1 MPAPAADCPTAP
13 AVTASAPVTSG
24 RSGPNINPVT
34 GLSTDYL
41 NHFTEAIMLL
51 ELLPSLPD
59 CISDLLA
66 WEPKDYREHFAV
78 SRFSNRDTVIAAYEG
93 ADPELSRSL
102 DMLADLMNT
111 LLLAT
116 REAIAANP
124 ATPKSRA
131 LAHRS
136 ATVLKPIVTRVSAL
150 INGTAPGLSNRA
162 RVPQTAIDAMFRR

>member
-1 MPAPAADCPTAP
+1 MPAPAADCAVDP
-13 AVTASAPVTSG
+13 AAAATAPVTSG
-24 RSGPNINPVT
+24 RGGPNINPVT

-51 ELLPSLPD
+51 ELLPTMPD
-59 CISDLLA
+59 CVADFLA
-66 WEPKDYREHFAV
+66 WEPKDYREHFAP
-78 SRFSNRDTVIAAYEG
+78 SHFSNRDMVIAAYEA

-124 ATPKSRA
+124 ATPKSLALTHRA
-131 LAHRS
+131 

-150 INGTAPGLSNRA
+150 INGTAPALSNRTS
-162 RVPQTAIDAMFRR
+162 VPQKAIDAMFRR